1 MRRIRLAALVCTAIA
16 VCLTSAATAGAHA
29 KAKPAGIKTGTYNVK
44 LPVSPPSE
52 AQKFNIT
59 LKKTK
64 CAAAPGP
71 GTSALHLCV
80 SVLTSPR
87 LGCTTPV
94 SMENPLA
101 SFLTPVALPAS
112 GKLIEHGSVTEG
124 PPVPGG
130 EPETGEGTFS
140 IAFTKK
146 GTASGYI
153 EQNLTY
159 SAGQEHGLRCDS
171 GKIPFTAK
179 LG

>member
-1 MRRIRLAALVCTAIA
+1 MRRIRLAVLVCTAIA
-16 VCLTSAATAGAHA
+16 VCLTIAATAGAHA
-29 KAKPAGIKTGTYNVK
+29 KSKPASIKTGTYKAK
-44 LPVSPPSE
+44 LSASSPTE

-80 SVLTSPR
+80 SVPTSLR

-94 SMENPLA
+94 VMEAPLA
-101 SFLTPVALPAS
+101 SFLTPVALSAA
-112 GKLIEHGSVTEG
+112 GKLIEHGSVTE
-124 PPVPGG
+124 PPPIPGG
-130 EPETGEGTFS
+130 EPETGEGIFS
-140 IAFTKK
+140 VTFTKK

-159 SAGQEHGLRCDS
+159 SAGQAHGLLCDS
-171 GKIPFTAK
+171 GKVPFTAK

>member
-1 MRRIRLAALVCTAIA
+1 MMRRFRLAVLMGIA
-16 VCLTSAATAGAHA
+16 VVACLVSAVAAGAHA
-29 KAKPAGIKTGTYNVK
+29 KPASIKTGTYKVK
-44 LPVSPPSE
+44 LSASSPTE

-64 CAAAPGP
+64 CAAAPGT
-71 GTSALHLCV
+71 GASALHLCV
-80 SVLTSPR
+80 SVPTSPR

-94 SMENPLA
+94 VMEDPLA
-101 SFLTPVALPAS
+101 SFVTPVALPAS
-112 GKLIEHGSVTEG
+112 GKLIEHGAVTE
-124 PPVPGG
+124 PAPVPGG

-140 IAFTKK
+140 VTFTKK

-159 SAGQEHGLRCDS
+159 SAGSAHGLLCDS
-171 GKIPFTAK
+171 GKVPFTAK